1 MPEITPAARFFET
14 YQKNIAQRNIDAMV
28 AQFAE
33 TYLYGGPNGFQ
44 FLRSADLAAGL
55 PRRRELLNS
64 LGCGP
69 SRLASLTETALD
81 SRFVLARVQWS
92 FEVAGDPANPI
103 TVDSTFLLDITGP
116 ARILVYLSH
125 QDLVAMLQERQQVS

>member
-1 MPEITPAARFFET
+1 MSEITPVARFFDA
-14 YQKNIAQRNIDAMV
+14 YQENIAERNIDAMV

-81 SRFVLARVQWS
+81 SRFVLARVLWEFAVEQAEES
-92 FEVAGDPANPI
+92 VAI
-103 TVDSTFLLDITGP
+103 ESTFLLDTVAP
-116 ARILVYLSH
+116 VRILVYLSH
-125 QDLVAMLQERQQVS
+125 QDLVAMLKERQQVS